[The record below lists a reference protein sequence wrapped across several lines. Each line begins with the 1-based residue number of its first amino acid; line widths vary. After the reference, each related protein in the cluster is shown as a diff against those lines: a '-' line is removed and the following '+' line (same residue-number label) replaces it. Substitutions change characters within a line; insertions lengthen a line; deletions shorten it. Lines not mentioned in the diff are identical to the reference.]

1 MEFGVLLS
9 EAIVQFVFPVLGAI
23 LMIMLS
29 LAARKLDKKF
39 NTDIFTEHLS
49 QIKVVAMDAA
59 SYAEEQAAKWAKNQE
74 SFTENDVINKAM
86 NYFLKRMPDID
97 QETAQEEIESI
108 LADLG
113 YGATGK
119 KGEK

>member
-1 MEFGVLLS
+1 MEFGALLS

-39 NTDIFTEHLS
+39 NTEIFTERLS
-49 QIKVVAMDAA
+49 QIKVVATDAA
-59 SYAEEQAAKWAKNQE
+59 SYAEEQAAKWAKNQV

-86 NYFLKRMPDID
+86 KYFLKRMPDID
-97 QETAQEEIESI
+97 QETAQEEIESV
-108 LADLG
+108 LAGLG
-113 YGATGK
+113 YGTAGK
-119 KGEK
+119 RDK

>member
-1 MEFGVLLS
+1 MEFGTLLS

-29 LAARKLDKKF
+29 LAARKLDKKLD
-39 NTDIFTEHLS
+39 TDIFTQHLD
-49 QIKVVAMDAA
+49 QMQAIAMDAA

-74 SFTENDVINKAM
+74 SFTDNDVINKAM
-86 NYFLKRMPDID
+86 KYFLKRMPDID

-108 LADLG
+108 LAFLG
-113 YGATGK
+113 K
-119 KGEK
+119 RRKNEKD